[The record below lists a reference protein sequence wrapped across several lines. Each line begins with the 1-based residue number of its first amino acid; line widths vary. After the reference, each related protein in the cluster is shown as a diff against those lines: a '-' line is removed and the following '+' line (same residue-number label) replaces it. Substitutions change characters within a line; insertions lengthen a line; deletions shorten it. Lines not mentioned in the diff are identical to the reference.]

1 MTATPREMAA
11 WAWKNR
17 APIVWIV
24 GGLGS
29 AGAAAIGVVFSM
41 WIAVNDHTTKL
52 SAIQEQQKAQ
62 IVALAVAREEVV
74 TEQRRA
80 TERVEA
86 WQSASLRRDLD
97 MTAQLGSIARSLG
110 KLEGKMDR
118 AAAYQGFRVSP
129 RAENATPSEGMR
141 N

>member
-62 IVALAVAREEVV
+62 IEEVV